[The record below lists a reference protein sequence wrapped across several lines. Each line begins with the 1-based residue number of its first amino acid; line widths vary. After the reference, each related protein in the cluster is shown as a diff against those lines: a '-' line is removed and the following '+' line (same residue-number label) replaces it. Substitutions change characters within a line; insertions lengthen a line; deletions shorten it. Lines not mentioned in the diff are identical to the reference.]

1 LLAFNANVNANKKT
15 HEIWA
20 KNDVGGIFGRFVKI
34 APNVV
39 MTSKFTK
46 KKFKTW
52 APFIHFGQIF
62 LSKTINPALSFFIFL
77 TFFVPGKKWLLYF
90 NFVVIHSL
98 HQNTN

>member
-46 KKFKTW
+46 KYLKLGRHLFILDKNICPKTKI
-52 APFIHFGQIF
+52 PRF
-62 LSKTINPALSFFIFL
+62 LFSFF
-77 TFFVPGKKWLLYF
+77 
-90 NFVVIHSL
+90 
-98 HQNTN
+98 